1 MRERYIKALFASLD
15 GKDGE
20 GFEKK
25 GSGKSR

>member
-25 GSGKSR
+25 GRSK